1 MSKNSKLTTMISK
14 IGVNLEHIDGDKY
27 MINYSLLSGERID
40 NSNIRNIR
48 YTFRG
53 KTMYSNSNNILYL
66 TIDEDTT
73 KGEII
78 VLKHNL
84 DKINKIIKEINDKYL
99 PINLEEGTNEI
110 TASNSEVMPRLKFG
124 TYPIAIDA
132 IDTENLCSNR

>member
-40 NSNIRNIR
+40 NSNIRNMK
-48 YTFRG
+48 YTYRG
-53 KTMYSNSNNILYL
+53 KAMYSNSNNILYL
-66 TIDEDTT
+66 TMDEDIT

-78 VLKHNL
+78 VLRHNL

-99 PINLEEGTNEI
+99 PINLEEDTNEI
-110 TASNSEVMPRLKFG
+110 TASNS
-124 TYPIAIDA
+124 
-132 IDTENLCSNR
+132 